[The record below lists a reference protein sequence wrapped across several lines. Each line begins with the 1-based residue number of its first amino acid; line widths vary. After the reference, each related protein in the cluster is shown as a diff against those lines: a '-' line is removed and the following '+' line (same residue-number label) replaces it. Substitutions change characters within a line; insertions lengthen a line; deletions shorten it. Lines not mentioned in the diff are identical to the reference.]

1 MGWVHPV
8 CRRSWFTGGREPFG
22 PELKAEG
29 LMWCPAFAESY
40 GTAGSALCV
49 NPANVTGKP
58 LYKIAR
64 RFYSKSCGFT
74 LLNKVPFGKF
84 NRVNIYP
91 PLEVT
96 RMPGG
101 SPGASKCGEGELEAP
116 LYPISGSG
124 ITGFSSSTWS
134 LHAKP
139 PVYSP
144 PLKTISRVYLFLSSI
159 LGSLITSAK

>member
-1 MGWVHPV
+1 M
-8 CRRSWFTGGREPFG
+8 RR
-22 PELKAEG
+22 
-29 LMWCPAFAESY
+29 PAFARSY
-40 GTAGSALCV
+40 DKARSPLYV
-49 NPANVTGKP
+49 NPINAAAKP

-64 RFYSKSCGFT
+64 RFYSKICGFI
-74 LLNKVPFGKF
+74 LLNRVPFGKF

-159 LGSLITSAK
+159 LRSLITSAK